1 MKWWLSCCD
10 QGIFEV
16 DKREYLMGFGA
27 WRWVSAQGGRWDSSG
42 RTEVLRAALVKVCT
56 NAEPAFEVSEKE
68 AFEGRISLLMQE
80 LGGGEDH
87 QCKGEAAGRVWAM
100 LSIKNSEKEKV
111 KTKNLTWTG
120 RCVLRVIGQSRHK
133 WRKHVFLMR
142 GNIVKLCPV
151 STFFLLLCRENQENI
166 MPICG
171 TYSLRESFFYK
182 TVSNWCTYITAYPL
196 WSFHEDVHWKEPFIR
211 LIFICILIPFSVP
224 LQTNCVWVCPSL

>member
-16 DKREYLMGFGA
+16 DKREYLVGFGA
-27 WRWVSAQGGRWDSSG
+27 WRWMSAQGGRWDSSE

-68 AFEGRISLLMQE
+68 AFERRISLLMQE

-87 QCKGEAAGRVWAM
+87 QCKGEAAGRVWAV

-142 GNIVKLCPV
+142 GKYCKTVPCINFFFASLQREPRKYNAYMWDLQ
-151 STFFLLLCRENQENI
+151 SMGKFFLQN
-166 MPICG
+166 
-171 TYSLRESFFYK
+171 
-182 TVSNWCTYITAYPL
+182 
-196 WSFHEDVHWKEPFIR
+196 
-211 LIFICILIPFSVP
+211 CIQLMY
-224 LQTNCVWVCPSL
+224 LHNCVSSMVFSWRCALERTIHQVNIYLHFNPFFCPTPN